1 MRREHSMG
9 IVSALCW
16 GALRGMLA
24 ASASLPWWS
33 HHITVQGKTGL
44 ALGKRV
50 NGPTQAYASLIVNC
64 RNFIINTR

>member
-33 HHITVQGKTGL
+33 FPDRKKDKWR
-44 ALGKRV
+44 ALV
-50 NGPTQAYASLIVNC
+50 
-64 RNFIINTR
+64 